1 MLHKTASTQN
11 NVIKSKYFFF
21 SNFEKKTKEEKN
33 LKTIE
38 TEGKEWRKSGAE
50 YKKTNKIMNSEDNDD
65 MILND
70 LPDSASHV
78 LSLLRFAV
86 QCLSAALSQPS
97 KKIRRGLGGQQ
108 NL

>member
-1 MLHKTASTQN
+1 
-11 NVIKSKYFFF
+11 
-21 SNFEKKTKEEKN
+21 
-33 LKTIE
+33 
-38 TEGKEWRKSGAE
+38 
-50 YKKTNKIMNSEDNDD
+50 

-108 NL
+108 NSYLKLYRSL